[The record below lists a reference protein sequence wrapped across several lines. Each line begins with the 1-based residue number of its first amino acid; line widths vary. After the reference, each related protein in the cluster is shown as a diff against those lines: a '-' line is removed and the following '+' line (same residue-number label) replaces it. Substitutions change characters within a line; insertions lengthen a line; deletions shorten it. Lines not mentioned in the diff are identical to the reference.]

1 MTTTIPVRVRNLA
14 LKHRVNVDR
23 DTAGYKVMVGMHAVA
38 WTCSVNPTAAQACAM
53 IRRYL
58 RGHQG
63 AA

>member
-1 MTTTIPVRVRNLA
+1 MTTTIPKSVRELA
-14 LKHRVNVDR
+14 IRHRVNVGR

-38 WTCSVNPTAAQACAM
+38 WTCSVNPTAVQACAM

-58 RGHQG
+58 RGKTG